1 MSVVPVAD
9 LITHRLP
16 LEQTIEG
23 IHTVTRGGW
32 PSRSRSRPEGDERYS
47 TGVT

>member
-1 MSVVPVAD
+1 VVD

-23 IHTVTRGGW
+23 IHTVTRG
-32 PSRSRSRPEGDERYS
+32 EAIK
-47 TGVT
+47 VTIEA